1 MAGPLEHD
9 RFGMKRPYSKTL
21 IKNDSGL
28 RLIASGDRPPSDRA
42 LRAGDRMARPSSGA
56 PLSGNRGP
64 GGGGKPPRGPNPP
77 APPGPPDG
85 PGEQPPSG
93 GSPKPGARARRAAR
107 RRNGAGVIAARAIT
121 GLFGL
126 AAVVVV
132 AGGIGGYAAFRYF
145 TADLP
150 SIDVLRTYQPP
161 VMSRVYASNMQL
173 ISELATERRIY
184 TPFEDIP
191 PLVAQAFVSAEDQN
205 YWHEPGIDPLAIL
218 RAGLTD
224 LAHYGNGHRPIGAST
239 ITQQVAKNILLQNQ
253 INLVRKIKEAVLAI
267 RIDRAM
273 TKQRVLEIY
282 LNEIYL
288 GEQSYGVAAAAAT
301 YFDKPLDDLTI
312 AQDAMLASLPKA
324 PNNYDPYRQPQAAL
338 ARRNWVIDRM
348 ADDGAITAAQATA
361 AKAEPLLTR
370 ASPRPATVPGAGYFA
385 DAVRQQ
391 LVQLFGEKRT
401 TDGGLVVLTSLDPT
415 LQAAADA
422 SLRQGLMEYD
432 RGHDGWRGP
441 VTRIDLSAGN
451 WQTALNALTPPPG
464 MLPDWVLAVVLK
476 TTETSADVGW
486 LGPSRRGGPIGAT
499 QTGTL
504 SLATLRWARHAGN
517 FGADLGPSP
526 RRMADVVTPGDV
538 VMVEPDASGDS
549 GAVTLRQIPQVQ
561 GAVMTMDPLTGRVL
575 AMAGGWSYGLSQF
588 NRVTQAERQPGSGF
602 KPIVYLTAMEQNI
615 PPDATVLDAPFVIN
629 MADGTQYRPG
639 NYEADF
645 LGPIPLH
652 QALEQSI
659 NLATLHLAARTG
671 LAPIAKTAQDFG
683 VVDKMPLIY
692 PAVLG
697 AIETTMLRLATAYAG
712 FSQMGRQVTP
722 SFIDRV
728 EDATGHV
735 LYRAPEVA
743 CGNCGN
749 AAPDQPP
756 ALAYSGAQ
764 LADQQSVFQLVTMM
778 QGVMTRGTGRVADLG
793 LQSWTPAGKTGTT
806 EDFQDAWFTGFT
818 PTRLTSTWVGFD
830 NPQSLGD
837 NEQGA
842 TVAGPIWNR
851 VMTAALRDEPK
862 IPFAQ
867 PPGIVIRDT
876 DGVPE
881 AFKANEASGGSV
893 AAGIGDTGGA
903 PPSAGGVT
911 AGDGNASTPAAPGSG
926 SGSGGLDNAVGG
938 LY

>member
-1 MAGPLEHD
+1 LNDKEQLPMPGP
-9 RFGMKRPYSKTL
+9 
-21 IKNDSGL
+21 
-28 RLIASGDRPPSDRA
+28 
-42 LRAGDRMARPSSGA
+42 LRAGDRLGRPSSGDRA
-56 PLSGNRGP
+56 YGG
-64 GGGGKPPRGPNPP
+64 GGGGKPPRGPTPP
-77 APPGPPDG
+77 PPPGGGPPGPPEG
-85 PGEQPPSG
+85 PGDRPRAKPS
-93 GSPKPGARARRAAR
+93 ARQRRAAR
-107 RRNGAGVIAARAIT
+107 RRSGAGVIAARAIT
-121 GLFGL
+121 GLFAL
-126 AAVVVV
+126 AAVMVL
-132 AGGIGGYAAFRYF
+132 AGGIGGYAAFRYY
-145 TADLP
+145 TSDLP

-161 VMSRVYASNMQL
+161 VMSRVYASNMRL
-173 ISELATERRIY
+173 VSELATERRIY

-191 PLVAQAFVSAEDQN
+191 PLVAQAFISAEDQN

-224 LAHYGNGHRPIGAST
+224 LSHLGSGRRPIGAST

-273 TKQRVLEIY
+273 SKQRVLEIY

-288 GEQSYGVAAAAAT
+288 GEQSYGVASAASA
-301 YFDKPLDDLTI
+301 YFDKPLDKLSI

-338 ARRNWVIDRM
+338 ERRNWVIDRM
-348 ADDGAITAAQATA
+348 ADDGAITRDQATA
-361 AKAEPLLTR
+361 ARAEPLLTR
-370 ASPRPATVPGAGYFA
+370 ASPRPPTVPGAGYFA

-401 TDGGLVVLTSLDPT
+401 TDGGLVVFTSLDPA
-415 LQAAADA
+415 LQATADS

-441 VTRIDLSAGN
+441 VTHIDLSAGAPSN
-451 WQTALNALTPPPG
+451 GDWQTALSALTPPPG
-464 MLPDWVLAVVLK
+464 ILPNWDLAVVLS
-476 TTETSADVGW
+476 TTGTSAEVGW
-486 LGPSRRGGPIGAT
+486 LGPTRRGGPIGAT
-499 QTGTL
+499 ETGTL
-504 SLATLRWARHAGN
+504 ALSTLRWARHAGN
-517 FGADLGPSP
+517 FGANLGPAP
-526 RRMADVVTPGDV
+526 RRMSDVVTAGDV
-538 VMVEPDASGDS
+538 VMVEPDASGTS
-549 GAVTLRQIPQVQ
+549 QAVILRQIPQVQ
-561 GAVMTMDPLTGRVL
+561 GAVLTMDPVTGRVL

-629 MADGTQYRPG
+629 MPDGSQYRPG
-639 NYEADF
+639 NYEANF

-652 QALEQSI
+652 QALEESI

-671 LAPIAKTAQDFG
+671 LAPIARTAQDFG
-683 VVDKMPLIY
+683 VVDHMLLLY

-697 AIETTMLRLATAYAG
+697 AMDTTMLRLANAYAD

-728 EDATGHV
+728 EDAEGHV
-735 LYRAPEVA
+735 IYRAPEVG
-743 CGNCGN
+743 CGNCTN
-749 AAPDQPP
+749 PSPDQPP
-756 ALAYSGAQ
+756 VLAYSGPQ
-764 LADQQSVFQLVTMM
+764 LADPQSVFQLVTMM

-793 LQSWTPAGKTGTT
+793 LQGWTPAGKTGTT

-851 VMTAALRDEPK
+851 VMTAALKDEPK
-862 IPFAQ
+862 IAFPQ
-867 PPGIVIRDT
+867 PPGIDIRMT

-881 AFKANEASGGSV
+881 AYKTNEATGGSV
-893 AAGIGDTGGA
+893 AAASGDVGGT
-903 PPSAGGVT
+903 AGGVMG
-911 AGDGNASTPAAPGSG
+911 GDGNASAPAPSASG
-926 SGSGGLDNAVGG
+926 SGGASGGLDNAVGG

>member
-1 MAGPLEHD
+1 MDNKEQLPMPGP
-9 RFGMKRPYSKTL
+9 
-21 IKNDSGL
+21 
-28 RLIASGDRPPSDRA
+28 
-42 LRAGDRMARPSSGA
+42 LRAGDPMARPSASD
-56 PLSGNRGP
+56 RGR
-64 GGGGKPPRGPNPP
+64 GGGGGGEK
-77 APPGPPDG
+77 PPGPP
-85 PGEQPPSG
+85 EAPPKR
-93 GSPKPGARARRAAR
+93 PDARQRRAAR
-107 RRNGAGVIAARAIT
+107 RRSGAGIIAARAVT
-121 GLFGL
+121 GLFAL
-126 AAVVVV
+126 AAIVVV
-132 AGGIGGYAAFRYF
+132 AGGLGGYAAFRYY

-224 LAHYGNGHRPIGAST
+224 LAHYGNGRRPIGAST

-267 RIDRAM
+267 RIDHAM

-288 GEQSYGVAAAAAT
+288 GEQSYGVAAAASS
-301 YFDKPLDDLTI
+301 YFDKPLDTLTI

-324 PNNYDPYRQPQAAL
+324 PNNYDPYRAPQAAL
-338 ARRNWVIDRM
+338 ERRNWVIDRM
-348 ADDGAITAAQATA
+348 ADDGAITAAQAA
-361 AKAEPLLTR
+361 AARAEPLLTR

-401 TDGGLVVLTSLDPT
+401 TDGGLVVFTSLDPT
-415 LQAAADA
+415 VQAAADA
-422 SLRQGLMEYD
+422 SLRQGLMDYD

-441 VTRIDLSAGN
+441 VTHIDLSAGN
-451 WQTALNALTPPPG
+451 WQTALGALSPPAG
-464 MLPDWVLAVVLK
+464 MLPNWVQAVVLS
-476 TTETSADVGW
+476 TTETTADVGW

-499 QTGTL
+499 ETGTL
-504 SLATLRWARHAGN
+504 SLSTLRWARHAGN

-526 RRMADVVTPGDV
+526 RRMTDVVNAGDV
-538 VMVEPDASGDS
+538 VMVEPPSSSTGHSGTS
-549 GAVTLRQIPQVQ
+549 GEVALRQIPQVQ
-561 GAVMTMDPLTGRVL
+561 GAVMTMDPVTGRVL
-575 AMAGGWSYGLSQF
+575 AMSGGWSYGLSQF

-602 KPIVYLTAMEQNI
+602 KPIVYLTALEQNI
-615 PPDATVLDAPFVIN
+615 PPDATVLDAPFVVN
-629 MADGTQYRPG
+629 MADGSQYRPG

-652 QALEQSI
+652 EALEQSI

-683 VVDKMPLIY
+683 VVDRMPLIY

-697 AIETTMLRLATAYAG
+697 AMDTTMLRLATAYAG

-728 EDATGHV
+728 EDSDGHV
-735 LYRAPEVA
+735 IYRAPEVG
-743 CGNCGN
+743 CGNCAN
-749 AAPDQPP
+749 PAPNQPP
-756 ALAYSGAQ
+756 VLAYGGAQ

-793 LQSWTPAGKTGTT
+793 LQGWTPAGKTGTT

-851 VMTAALRDEPK
+851 VMTAALKDEPK

-867 PPGIVIRDT
+867 PSGIAIRDT
-876 DGVPE
+876 NGVPE
-881 AFKANEASGGSV
+881 AYKTNEATGGSV
-893 AAGIGDTGGA
+893 AAGTDTSA
-903 PPSAGGVT
+903 AAAAATTAGGVT
-911 AGDGNASTPAAPGSG
+911 AGDGNASTPASG
-926 SGSGGLDNAVGG
+926 SGSGGGMDNAVGG

>member
-1 MAGPLEHD
+1 MPGPL
-9 RFGMKRPYSKTL
+9 K
-21 IKNDSGL
+21 
-28 RLIASGDRPPSDRA
+28 
-42 LRAGDRMARPSSGA
+42 AGDPMARPSA
-56 PLSGNRGP
+56 GNRGH
-64 GGGGKPPRGPNPP
+64 GGGGEPPHGPTPPERNRREKPDP
-77 APPGPPDG
+77 
-85 PGEQPPSG
+85 
-93 GSPKPGARARRAAR
+93 RARKAAR

-121 GLFGL
+121 GLFTL
-126 AAVVVV
+126 AALLIL
-132 AGGIGGYAAFRYF
+132 AGGVGGYAAFRYY

-161 VMSRVYASNMQL
+161 VMSRVYASNMEL

-224 LAHYGNGHRPIGAST
+224 LSHLGNGHRPIGAST

-273 TKQRVLEIY
+273 SKQRVLEIY

-288 GEQSYGVAAAAAT
+288 GEQSYGVAAAASA
-301 YFDKPLDDLTI
+301 YFDKPLDQLTI

-324 PNNYDPYRQPQAAL
+324 PNNYDPYRAPQAAL

-348 ADDGAITAAQATA
+348 ADDGAVTRAAADA

-401 TDGGLVVLTSLDPT
+401 TDGGLVVFTSLDPN
-415 LQAAADA
+415 LQTVADS
-422 SLRQGLMEYD
+422 SLRRGLLDYD
-432 RGHDGWRGP
+432 RSHDGWRGP
-441 VTRIDLSAGN
+441 VSHMDLSSGG
-451 WQTALNALTPPPG
+451 WQTALNALTPPGG
-464 MLPDWVLAVVLK
+464 MLPNWALAVVLS
-476 TTETSADVGW
+476 TTETSAEVGW

-499 QTGTL
+499 MTGTL
-504 SLATLRWARHAGN
+504 ALSSLRWARHAGN
-517 FGADLGPSP
+517 FGANLGPAP
-526 RRMADVVTPGDV
+526 RRMTDVVTAGDV
-538 VMVEPDASGDS
+538 VMVEPDASGA
-549 GAVTLRQIPQVQ
+549 GTAVTLRQIPQVQ
-561 GAVMTMDPLTGRVL
+561 GSVMTMDPMTGRVL
-575 AMAGGWSYGLSQF
+575 AMSGGWSYGLSQF

-602 KPIVYLTAMEQNI
+602 KPFVYLTAMEQNI

-629 MADGTQYRPG
+629 MPDGTQYRPG

-683 VVDKMPLIY
+683 VVDHMPLIY

-697 AIETTMLRLATAYAG
+697 AMDTTMLRLASAYAG

-728 EDATGHV
+728 EDAQGNV
-735 LYRAPEVA
+735 IYRAPEVG
-743 CGNCGN
+743 CGNCVTADPG
-749 AAPDQPP
+749 QPP
-756 ALAYSGAQ
+756 VLAYSGNQ

-778 QGVMTRGTGRVADLG
+778 QGVMTRGTGRVAGLG
-793 LQSWTPAGKTGTT
+793 LSAWTPAGKTGTT

-818 PTRLTSTWVGFD
+818 PTRLTSAWVGFD

-851 VMTAALRDEPK
+851 VMTVALKDEPK
-862 IPFAQ
+862 IPFAV
-867 PPGIVIRDT
+867 PAGIDIRNT

-881 AFKANEASGGSV
+881 AYKTNEASGGNV
-893 AAGIGDTGGA
+893 GGGGGGVDGIGAT
-903 PPSAGGVT
+903 AGGVT
-911 AGDGNASTPAAPGSG
+911 AGDGNASVPATGG
-926 SGSGGLDNAVGG
+926 GSGGLDNAVGG
-938 LY
+938 VY

>member
-1 MAGPLEHD
+1 MPGPL
-9 RFGMKRPYSKTL
+9 
-21 IKNDSGL
+21 I
-28 RLIASGDRPPSDRA
+28 
-42 LRAGDRMARPSSGA
+42 AGDPMARPSSSDRA
-56 PLSGNRGP
+56 RGG
-64 GGGGKPPRGPNPP
+64 GGGGKPPRGPTAP
-77 APPGPPDG
+77 PPGPPEG
-85 PGEQPPSG
+85 PGDPPRS
-93 GSPKPGARARRAAR
+93 SRPQNQKPGARQRRAVR
-107 RRNGAGVIAARAIT
+107 RRSGAGVVAARAVT
-121 GLFGL
+121 GLFTL
-126 AAVVVV
+126 AAVLVL
-132 AGGIGGYAAFRYF
+132 AAGIGGYAAFRYY
-145 TADLP
+145 TSDLP

-205 YWHEPGIDPLAIL
+205 YWHEPGIDPLAIV

-224 LAHYGNGHRPIGAST
+224 LAHFGNGRRPIGAST

-267 RIDRAM
+267 RIDHAM

-288 GEQSYGVAAAAAT
+288 GEQSYGVASAAST
-301 YFDKPLDDLTI
+301 YFDRPLDDLTI

-324 PNNYDPYRQPQAAL
+324 PNNYDPYRAPQAAL

-348 ADDGAITAAQATA
+348 ADDGAITRAQATT

-370 ASPRPATVPGAGYFA
+370 ASPRPPTVPGAGYFA

-401 TDGGLVVLTSLDPT
+401 TDGGLVVFTSLDPT
-415 LQAAADA
+415 LQAAADG

-432 RGHDGWRGP
+432 RSHDGWRGP
-441 VTRIDLSAGN
+441 VTHIDLSAGN
-451 WQTALNALTPPPG
+451 WQTALNALTPPGG
-464 MLPDWVLAVVLK
+464 MLPNWALAVVLR

-486 LGPSRRGGPIGAT
+486 LGPTRRGGPIGAT
-499 QTGTL
+499 ETGTL

-526 RRMADVVTPGDV
+526 RRMTDVVTAGDV
-538 VMVEPDASGDS
+538 VMVEPPS
-549 GAVTLRQIPQVQ
+549 GADTPGASVAVALRQIPQVQ
-561 GAVMTMDPLTGRVL
+561 GAVVSMDPVTGRVL

-629 MADGTQYRPG
+629 MSDGSQYRPG

-652 QALEQSI
+652 EALEQSI
-659 NLATLHLAARTG
+659 NLATLHLAARIG

-697 AIETTMLRLATAYAG
+697 AIDTTMLRLATAYAD

-728 EDATGHV
+728 EDAEGHV
-735 LYRAPEVA
+735 IYRAPEVG
-743 CGNCGN
+743 CGNCTN
-749 AAPDQPP
+749 PAPDQPP
-756 ALAYSGAQ
+756 VLAYSGPQ

-793 LQSWTPAGKTGTT
+793 LQGWTPAGKTGTT

-851 VMTAALRDEPK
+851 VMTAALKDEPK
-862 IPFAQ
+862 VPFA
-867 PPGIVIRDT
+867 PPAGIAVRDT

-881 AFKANEASGGSV
+881 AFKTNEASGGNV
-893 AAGIGDTGGA
+893 ASGTSAGALPT
-903 PPSAGGVT
+903 AGGVV
-911 AGDGNASTPAAPGSG
+911 AGDGNASTPAAPGTG

>member
-1 MAGPLEHD
+1 MDDKEQPPMPGP
-9 RFGMKRPYSKTL
+9 
-21 IKNDSGL
+21 
-28 RLIASGDRPPSDRA
+28 
-42 LRAGDRMARPSSGA
+42 LRAGDPMARPSSGD
-56 PLSGNRGP
+56 RGR
-64 GGGGKPPRGPNPP
+64 GGGKPPRGPNPP
-77 APPGPPDG
+77 PPGPTEGPRNRPPANGAQKPD
-85 PGEQPPSG
+85 
-93 GSPKPGARARRAAR
+93 ARQRRAAR
-107 RRNGAGVIAARAIT
+107 RRNGAGVLAARAIT
-121 GLFGL
+121 GLFTL
-126 AAVVVV
+126 AAVVVL
-132 AGGIGGYAAFRYF
+132 AGGLAGYAAFRYY
-145 TADLP
+145 TSDLP

-161 VMSRVYASNMQL
+161 VMSRIYASNMQL

-191 PLVAQAFVSAEDQN
+191 PLVAQAFISAEDQN
-205 YWHEPGIDPLAIL
+205 YWHEPGIDPLAIM
-218 RAGLTD
+218 RAGFTD
-224 LAHYGNGHRPIGAST
+224 LAHLGNGHRPIGAST

-253 INLVRKIKEAVLAI
+253 INLVRKIKEMVLAI
-267 RIDRAM
+267 RIDHAM
-273 TKQRVLEIY
+273 SKQRVLEIY

-324 PNNYDPYRQPQAAL
+324 PNNYDPYRAPQAAL
-338 ARRNWVIDRM
+338 GRRNWVIDRM
-348 ADDGAITAAQATA
+348 ADDGAITRAQATA

-401 TDGGLVVLTSLDPT
+401 TDGGLVVFTSLDPS
-415 LQAAADA
+415 LQAVADS
-422 SLRQGLMEYD
+422 SLRQGLMDYD
-432 RGHDGWRGP
+432 RSHDGWRGP
-441 VTRIDLSAGN
+441 VTHIDVAAGN
-451 WQTALNALTPPPG
+451 WQTALHALTPPPG
-464 MLPDWVLAVVLK
+464 MLPSWVLAVVLK
-476 TTETSADVGW
+476 TTDTSADIGW

-499 QTGTL
+499 ETGTL
-504 SLATLRWARHAGN
+504 SLSTLRWARHAGN
-517 FGADLGPSP
+517 FGADLGPAP
-526 RRMADVVTPGDV
+526 RRMTDVVTAGDV
-538 VMVEPDASGDS
+538 VMVEPDTSGT
-549 GAVTLRQIPQVQ
+549 GAVALRQIPQVQ

-588 NRVTQAERQPGSGF
+588 NRVTQAQRQPGSGF

-629 MADGTQYRPG
+629 LADGTQYRPG

-652 QALEQSI
+652 EALEQSI
-659 NLATLHLAARTG
+659 NLATLHLAAPTG
-671 LAPIAKTAQDFG
+671 LAPIAKTAEAFG

-697 AIETTMLRLATAYAG
+697 AIETTMLRLGTAYAD

-728 EDATGHV
+728 EDAEGHV
-735 LYRAPEVA
+735 IYRAPEVGCA
-743 CGNCGN
+743 NCT
-749 AAPDQPP
+749 APTPDKPP
-756 ALAYSGAQ
+756 VLAYAGNQ

-793 LQSWTPAGKTGTT
+793 LQAWTPAGKTGTT

-818 PTRLTSTWVGFD
+818 PTRLTSAWVGFD

-851 VMTAALRDEPK
+851 VMAVALKNEPK

-867 PPGIVIRDT
+867 PPGIAIRNT
-876 DGVPE
+876 NGVPE
-881 AFKANEASGGSV
+881 AYKTNEASGSSV
-893 AAGIGDTGGA
+893 AASETDGA
-903 PPSAGGVT
+903 AGYTAGGVT
-911 AGDGNASTPAAPGSG
+911 AGDGNASNPASGG

>member
-1 MAGPLEHD
+1 MPGPL
-9 RFGMKRPYSKTL
+9 R
-21 IKNDSGL
+21 
-28 RLIASGDRPPSDRA
+28 ASDP
-42 LRAGDRMARPSSGA
+42 MARPSAGD
-56 PLSGNRGP
+56 RGR
-64 GGGGKPPRGPNPP
+64 GGGGGNPPPRNP
-77 APPGPPDG
+77 
-85 PGEQPPSG
+85 QNRKPS
-93 GSPKPGARARRAAR
+93 RRERRAAR

-132 AGGIGGYAAFRYF
+132 AGGLGAYGAFRYY
-145 TADLP
+145 TSDLP

-205 YWHEPGIDPLAIL
+205 YWHEPGIDPLAIV

-224 LAHYGNGHRPIGAST
+224 LAHFGNGRRPIGAST

-288 GEQSYGVAAAAAT
+288 GEQSYGVASAASA
-301 YFDKPLDDLTI
+301 YFDKPLDTLTI

-324 PNNYDPYRQPQAAL
+324 PNNYDPYREPQAAL

-348 ADDGAITAAQATA
+348 ADDGAITAAQATT

-401 TDGGLVVLTSLDPT
+401 TDGGLVVFTSLDPG
-415 LQAAADA
+415 LQAAADT
-422 SLRQGLMEYD
+422 SLRQGLMDYD

-441 VTRIDLSAGN
+441 VTHIDLSTGS
-451 WQTALNALTPPPG
+451 WQTALGALTPPPG
-464 MLPDWVLAVVLK
+464 MLSNWALAVVLS
-476 TTETSADVGW
+476 TTPTTANVGW

-499 QTGTL
+499 ETGTL
-504 SLATLRWARHAGN
+504 SLSTVRWARHAKN
-517 FGADLGPSP
+517 FGADLGSSP
-526 RRMADVVTPGDV
+526 RRMDDVVTAGDV
-538 VMVEPDASGDS
+538 VMVEPNASANGDVS
-549 GAVTLRQIPQVQ
+549 LRQIPQVQ

-575 AMAGGWSYGLSQF
+575 AMSGGWSYGLSQF

-602 KPIVYLTAMEQNI
+602 KPFVYLTAMEQNI
-615 PPDATVLDAPFVIN
+615 PPDATVLDAPFVVN
-629 MADGTQYRPG
+629 MSDGSQYRPG
-639 NYEADF
+639 NYEANF

-652 QALEQSI
+652 EALEQSI
-659 NLATLHLAARTG
+659 NLATLHLAARIG
-671 LAPIAKTAQDFG
+671 LAPIAKTAVDFG

-697 AIETTMLRLATAYAG
+697 AIDTTMLRLASAYAG

-728 EDATGHV
+728 EDSAGNV
-735 LYRAPEVA
+735 LYRAPEVG
-743 CGNCGN
+743 CGNCAN
-749 AAPDQPP
+749 PAPDQPP
-756 ALAYSGAQ
+756 VLAYAGSQ
-764 LADQQSVFQLVTMM
+764 LADQQSAFQLVTMM

-793 LQSWTPAGKTGTT
+793 LQGWTPAGKTGTT

-851 VMTAALRDEPK
+851 VMTAALKNEPQV
-862 IPFAQ
+862 PFAQ
-867 PPGIVIRDT
+867 PPGIVIRNT
-876 DGVPE
+876 GGVPE
-881 AFKANEASGGSV
+881 AFKTNVASASSAPAGTDAED
-893 AAGIGDTGGA
+893 AAA
-903 PPSAGGVT
+903 ASAGGVT
-911 AGDGNASTPAAPGSG
+911 AGDGNASTPAPTGSASSSG

>member
-1 MAGPLEHD
+1 MPGPL
-9 RFGMKRPYSKTL
+9 R
-21 IKNDSGL
+21 
-28 RLIASGDRPPSDRA
+28 ASDP
-42 LRAGDRMARPSSGA
+42 MARPSAGD
-56 PLSGNRGP
+56 RGR
-64 GGGGKPPRGPNPP
+64 GGGGGNPPPRNP
-77 APPGPPDG
+77 
-85 PGEQPPSG
+85 QNRKPS
-93 GSPKPGARARRAAR
+93 RRERRAAR

-132 AGGIGGYAAFRYF
+132 AGGLGAYGAFRYY
-145 TADLP
+145 TSDLP

-205 YWHEPGIDPLAIL
+205 YWHEPGIDPLAIV

-224 LAHYGNGHRPIGAST
+224 LAHFGNGRRPIGAST

-288 GEQSYGVAAAAAT
+288 GEQSYGVASAASA
-301 YFDKPLDDLTI
+301 YFDKPLDTLTI

-324 PNNYDPYRQPQAAL
+324 PNNYDPYREPQAAL

-348 ADDGAITAAQATA
+348 ADDGAITAAQATT

-401 TDGGLVVLTSLDPT
+401 TDGGLVVFTSLDPG
-415 LQAAADA
+415 LQAAADT
-422 SLRQGLMEYD
+422 SLRQGLMDYD

-441 VTRIDLSAGN
+441 VTHIDLSAGS
-451 WQTALNALTPPPG
+451 WQTALGALTPPPG
-464 MLPDWVLAVVLK
+464 MLSNWALAVVLS
-476 TTETSADVGW
+476 TTPTTANVGW

-499 QTGTL
+499 ETGTL
-504 SLATLRWARHAGN
+504 SLSTVRWARHAKN
-517 FGADLGPSP
+517 FGADLGSSP
-526 RRMADVVTPGDV
+526 RRMDDVVTAGDV
-538 VMVEPDASGDS
+538 VMVEPNASANGDVS
-549 GAVTLRQIPQVQ
+549 LRQIPQVQ

-575 AMAGGWSYGLSQF
+575 AMSGGWSYGLSQF
-588 NRVTQAERQPGSGF
+588 NRVTQAERQPGSSF
-602 KPIVYLTAMEQNI
+602 KPFVYLTAMEQNI
-615 PPDATVLDAPFVIN
+615 PPDATVLDAPFVVN
-629 MADGTQYRPG
+629 MSDGSQYRPG
-639 NYEADF
+639 NYEANF

-652 QALEQSI
+652 EALEQSI
-659 NLATLHLAARTG
+659 NLATLHLAARIG
-671 LAPIAKTAQDFG
+671 LAPIAKTAVDFG

-697 AIETTMLRLATAYAG
+697 AIDTTMLRLASAYAG

-728 EDATGHV
+728 EDSGGNV
-735 LYRAPEVA
+735 LYRAPEVG
-743 CGNCGN
+743 CGNCAN
-749 AAPDQPP
+749 PAPDQPP
-756 ALAYSGAQ
+756 VLAYAGSQ
-764 LADQQSVFQLVTMM
+764 LADQQSAFQLVTMM

-793 LQSWTPAGKTGTT
+793 LQGWTPAGKTGTT

-851 VMTAALRDEPK
+851 VMTAALKNEPQV
-862 IPFAQ
+862 PFAQ
-867 PPGIVIRDT
+867 PPGIVIRNT
-876 DGVPE
+876 GGVPE
-881 AFKANEASGGSV
+881 AFKTNVASASSAPAGTDAED
-893 AAGIGDTGGA
+893 AAA
-903 PPSAGGVT
+903 ASAGGVT
-911 AGDGNASTPAAPGSG
+911 AGDGNASTSAPTGSASSSG

>member
-1 MAGPLEHD
+1 MPGPL
-9 RFGMKRPYSKTL
+9 R
-21 IKNDSGL
+21 
-28 RLIASGDRPPSDRA
+28 ASDP
-42 LRAGDRMARPSSGA
+42 MARPSASDRGRGGSG
-56 PLSGNRGP
+56 GP
-64 GGGGKPPRGPNPP
+64 PPRGPNPP
-77 APPGPPDG
+77 PPGPPDG
-85 PGEQPPSG
+85 PGKPPS
-93 GSPKPGARARRAAR
+93 SAPQKPDRRARRTAR
-107 RRNGAGVIAARAIT
+107 RRNGAGLIAARAVT
-121 GLFGL
+121 GLFSL
-126 AAVVVV
+126 AAIVVV
-132 AGGIGGYAAFRYF
+132 AGGIGGYAAFRYY
-145 TADLP
+145 TSDLP
-150 SIDVLRTYQPP
+150 SIDVLRTYEPP
-161 VMSRVYASNMQL
+161 VMSRVYAGNMQL

-184 TPFEDIP
+184 TPYEDIP
-191 PLVAQAFVSAEDQN
+191 PLVAQAFISAEDQN
-205 YWHEPGIDPLAIL
+205 YWHEPGIDPLAIV
-218 RAGLTD
+218 RAGFTD
-224 LAHYGNGHRPIGAST
+224 LAHFGNGRRPIGAST

-253 INLVRKIKEAVLAI
+253 INLVRKIKEAVLAV

-273 TKQRVLEIY
+273 SKQRVLEIY

-288 GEQSYGVAAAAAT
+288 GEGSYGVASAAST
-301 YFDKPLDDLTI
+301 YFDKPLDTLTI

-324 PNNYDPYRQPQAAL
+324 PNNYDPYRAPQAAL

-348 ADDGAITAAQATA
+348 ADDGAITRAQATA

-401 TDGGLVVLTSLDPT
+401 TDGGLVVFTSLDPA
-415 LQAAADA
+415 LQATADA
-422 SLRQGLMEYD
+422 SLRQGLTEYD
-432 RGHDGWRGP
+432 RSHDGWRGP
-441 VTRIDLSAGN
+441 VTHIDLSTGN
-451 WQTALNALTPPPG
+451 WQAALNALTAPPG
-464 MLPDWVLAVVLK
+464 MLSNWRLAVVLN
-476 TTETSADVGW
+476 TTATTADVGW
-486 LGPSRRGGPIGAT
+486 LGPTRRGGPIGTT

-504 SLATLRWARHAGN
+504 SLSTLRWARHAGN
-517 FGADLGPSP
+517 FGADLGPTP
-526 RRMADVVTPGDV
+526 RRMSDVVSAGDV
-538 VMVEPDASGDS
+538 VMVEPDASGTS
-549 GAVTLRQIPQVQ
+549 GAVALRQIPQVQ
-561 GAVMTMDPLTGRVL
+561 GAVVSMDPVTGRVL
-575 AMAGGWSYGLSQF
+575 AMSGGWSYGLSEF
-588 NRVTQAERQPGSGF
+588 NRVTQAQRQPGSGF

-629 MADGTQYRPG
+629 MSDGSQYRPG

-652 QALEQSI
+652 EALEQSI

-683 VVDKMPLIY
+683 VVDHMPLIY

-697 AIETTMLRLATAYAG
+697 AIDTTMLRLATAYAG

-728 EDATGHV
+728 EDSDGHV
-735 LYRAPEVA
+735 LYRAPEVG
-743 CGNCGN
+743 CGNCAN

-756 ALAYSGAQ
+756 VLAYAGAQ

-851 VMTAALRDEPK
+851 VMTAALKDEPK
-862 IPFAQ
+862 IPFA
-867 PPGIVIRDT
+867 PPAGIAIRDT
-876 DGVPE
+876 NGVPE
-881 AFKANEASGGSV
+881 AFKTDEATGSGV
-893 AAGIGDTGGA
+893 AAGTDTSGDL
-903 PPSAGGVT
+903 PVSAGGVT

-926 SGSGGLDNAVGG
+926 SGSSSGGGLDNAVGG

>member
-1 MAGPLEHD
+1 MPGP
-9 RFGMKRPYSKTL
+9 
-21 IKNDSGL
+21 
-28 RLIASGDRPPSDRA
+28 
-42 LRAGDRMARPSSGA
+42 LRAGDRMARPA
-56 PLSGNRGP
+56 PGDRGR
-64 GGGGKPPRGPNPP
+64 GGGGKPPGPPEGPQDPPP
-77 APPGPPDG
+77 ANRP
-85 PGEQPPSG
+85 QKPS
-93 GSPKPGARARRAAR
+93 ARERRAAR
-107 RRNGAGVIAARAIT
+107 RRGGVGAVAARAIT

-126 AAVVVV
+126 AAAVVVV
-132 AGGIGGYAAFRYF
+132 GGLGGYAAFRYY
-145 TADLP
+145 TSDLP

-205 YWHEPGIDPLAIL
+205 YWHEPGIDPLAII

-224 LAHYGNGHRPIGAST
+224 LMHLGSGRRPIGAST

-288 GEQSYGVAAAAAT
+288 GEQSYGVASAASV
-301 YFDKPLDDLTI
+301 YFDKPLDTLTI

-348 ADDGAITAAQATA
+348 ADDGAITRAQATTA
-361 AKAEPLLTR
+361 RAEPLLTR
-370 ASPRPATVPGAGYFA
+370 ESARPATVPGAGYFA

-401 TDGGLVVLTSLDPT
+401 TDGGLVVITSLDPA
-415 LQAAADA
+415 LQATTDA
-422 SLRQGLMEYD
+422 SLRRGLMEYD
-432 RGHDGWRGP
+432 RSHDGWRGP
-441 VTRIDLSAGN
+441 VTHIDLATGSLSNDG
-451 WQTALNALTPPPG
+451 WQTALSKLTPPPG
-464 MLPDWVLAVVLK
+464 ILPNWKLAVVLS
-476 TTETSADVGW
+476 TTETSANIGW
-486 LGPSRRGGPIGAT
+486 LGPTRRGGPIGAT
-499 QTGTL
+499 ETGTL
-504 SLATLRWARHAGN
+504 GLPTLRWARHAGN

-526 RRMADVVTPGDV
+526 RRMTDVVTAGDV
-538 VMVEPDASGDS
+538 VMVEPDDAGTG
-549 GAVTLRQIPQVQ
+549 GAVALRQIPQVQ
-561 GAVMTMDPLTGRVL
+561 GAVMTMDPVTGRVL

-588 NRVTQAERQPGSGF
+588 DRVTQAERQPGSGF

-615 PPDATVLDAPFVIN
+615 PPDATVLDAPFVVN

-639 NYEADF
+639 NYESDF

-652 QALEQSI
+652 EALEQSI

-671 LAPIAKTAQDFG
+671 LAPVARTAEAFG
-683 VVDKMPLIY
+683 VVDHMPLIY

-697 AIETTMLRLATAYAG
+697 AMETTMLRLATAYAG

-728 EDATGHV
+728 EDSNGQV
-735 LYRAPEVA
+735 IYRAPEVA
-743 CGNCGN
+743 CGNC
-749 AAPDQPP
+749 AAPTPDQPP
-756 ALAYSGAQ
+756 ALTYSGAQ
-764 LADQQSVFQLVTMM
+764 LADPQSVFQLVTMM
-778 QGVMTRGTGRVADLG
+778 QGVMTRGTGRVADIG
-793 LQSWTPAGKTGTT
+793 LQGWTPAGKTGTT

-851 VMTAALRDEPK
+851 VMTAALKDEPK
-862 IPFAQ
+862 IPFAA
-867 PPGIVIRDT
+867 PPGIAIRDT

-881 AFKANEASGGSV
+881 AFKTNEASGGSV
-893 AAGIGDTGGA
+893 ASGTDTGDV
-903 PPSAGGVT
+903 PSATAGGVT
-911 AGDGNASTPAAPGSG
+911 AGDGNASTASSGGSG

>member
-1 MAGPLEHD
+1 VEGKEQLLMPGPL
-9 RFGMKRPYSKTL
+9 K
-21 IKNDSGL
+21 
-28 RLIASGDRPPSDRA
+28 
-42 LRAGDRMARPSSGA
+42 AGDPMARASAGS
-56 PLSGNRGP
+56 RGH
-64 GGGGKPPRGPNPP
+64 GGGEPPRGPT
-77 APPGPPDG
+77 PPDQNRR
-85 PGEQPPSG
+85 E
-93 GSPKPGARARRAAR
+93 KPDPRARKAAR
-107 RRNGAGVIAARAIT
+107 RRNGAGVVAARAIT
-121 GLFGL
+121 GLFTL
-126 AAVVVV
+126 AALLIL
-132 AGGIGGYAAFRYF
+132 AGGVGGYAAFRYY

-161 VMSRVYASNMQL
+161 VMSRVYASNMEL

-184 TPFEDIP
+184 TPFEDVP
-191 PLVAQAFVSAEDQN
+191 PLVAQAFISAEDQN

-224 LAHYGNGHRPIGAST
+224 LSHLGNGHRPIGAST

-253 INLVRKIKEAVLAI
+253 INLARKIKEAVLAI

-273 TKQRVLEIY
+273 SKQRVLEIY

-288 GEQSYGVAAAAAT
+288 GEQSYGVAAAASA
-301 YFDKPLDDLTI
+301 YFDRPLDKLTI

-324 PNNYDPYRQPQAAL
+324 PNNYDPYRAPQAAL
-338 ARRNWVIDRM
+338 TRRNWVIDRM
-348 ADDGAITAAQATA
+348 ADDGAITRAAANA

-401 TDGGLVVLTSLDPT
+401 TDGGLVVFTSLDPT
-415 LQAAADA
+415 LQTVADA
-422 SLRQGLMEYD
+422 SLRKGLLDYD
-432 RGHDGWRGP
+432 RSHDGWRGP
-441 VTRIDLSAGN
+441 VTHIDLSSGG
-451 WQTALNALTPPPG
+451 WQTALNALTPPGG
-464 MLPDWVLAVVLK
+464 MLPNWALAVVLS
-476 TTETSADVGW
+476 TTETSAEVGW

-499 QTGTL
+499 MTGTFSL
-504 SLATLRWARHAGN
+504 SSLRWARHAGN
-517 FGADLGPSP
+517 FGADLGPAP
-526 RRMADVVTPGDV
+526 RRMTDVVAAGDV
-538 VMVEPDASGDS
+538 VMVEPDASGTS
-549 GAVTLRQIPQVQ
+549 TTVTLRQIPQVQ
-561 GAVMTMDPLTGRVL
+561 GAVMTMDPVTGRVL
-575 AMAGGWSYGLSQF
+575 AMSGGWSYGLSQF

-602 KPIVYLTAMEQNI
+602 KPLVYLTAMEQNI
-615 PPDATVLDAPFVIN
+615 PPDATVLDAPFIIN
-629 MADGTQYRPG
+629 MPDGTQYRPG
-639 NYEADF
+639 NFEADF

-659 NLATLHLAARTG
+659 NLATLHLAARIG

-683 VVDKMPLIY
+683 VVDHMPLIY

-697 AIETTMLRLATAYAG
+697 AMDTTMLRLATAYAG

-728 EDATGHV
+728 EDAQGNV
-735 LYRAPEVA
+735 IYRAPEVG
-743 CGNCGN
+743 CGNCVT

-756 ALAYSGAQ
+756 VLAYSGNQ

-793 LQSWTPAGKTGTT
+793 LSGWTPAGKTGTT

-851 VMTAALRDEPK
+851 VMTVALKDEPK
-862 IPFAQ
+862 VPFAV
-867 PPGIVIRDT
+867 PTGVAIRNT

-881 AFKANEASGGSV
+881 AYKTNEASGGSV
-893 AAGIGDTGGA
+893 GGGGGGFDNTGA
-903 PPSAGGVT
+903 SAGGVT
-911 AGDGNASTPAAPGSG
+911 AGDGNASVPAAGGG

>member
-1 MAGPLEHD
+1 MPGPL
-9 RFGMKRPYSKTL
+9 R
-21 IKNDSGL
+21 
-28 RLIASGDRPPSDRA
+28 ASDP
-42 LRAGDRMARPSSGA
+42 MARPSAGD
-56 PLSGNRGP
+56 RGR
-64 GGGGKPPRGPNPP
+64 GGGGGNPPPRNP
-77 APPGPPDG
+77 
-85 PGEQPPSG
+85 QNRKPS
-93 GSPKPGARARRAAR
+93 RRERRAAR

-132 AGGIGGYAAFRYF
+132 AGGLGAYGAFRYY
-145 TADLP
+145 TSDLP

-205 YWHEPGIDPLAIL
+205 YWHEPGIDPLAIV

-224 LAHYGNGHRPIGAST
+224 LAHFGNGRRPIGAST

-288 GEQSYGVAAAAAT
+288 GEQSYGVASAASA
-301 YFDKPLDDLTI
+301 YFDKPLDTLTI

-324 PNNYDPYRQPQAAL
+324 PNNYDPYREPQAAL

-348 ADDGAITAAQATA
+348 ADDGAITAAQATT

-401 TDGGLVVLTSLDPT
+401 TDGGLVVFTSLDPG
-415 LQAAADA
+415 LQAAADT
-422 SLRQGLMEYD
+422 SLRQGLMDYD

-441 VTRIDLSAGN
+441 VTHIDLSAGS
-451 WQTALNALTPPPG
+451 WQTALGALTPPPG
-464 MLPDWVLAVVLK
+464 MLSNWALAVVLS
-476 TTETSADVGW
+476 TTPTTANVGW

-499 QTGTL
+499 ETGTL
-504 SLATLRWARHAGN
+504 SLSTVRWARHAKN
-517 FGADLGPSP
+517 FGADLGSSP
-526 RRMADVVTPGDV
+526 RRMDDVVTAGDV
-538 VMVEPDASGDS
+538 VMVEPNASANGDVS
-549 GAVTLRQIPQVQ
+549 LRQIPQVQ

-575 AMAGGWSYGLSQF
+575 AMSGGWSYGLSQF

-602 KPIVYLTAMEQNI
+602 KPFVYLTAMEQNI
-615 PPDATVLDAPFVIN
+615 PPDATVLDAPFVVN
-629 MADGTQYRPG
+629 MSDGSQYRPG
-639 NYEADF
+639 NYEANF

-652 QALEQSI
+652 EALEQSI
-659 NLATLHLAARTG
+659 NLATLHLAARIG
-671 LAPIAKTAQDFG
+671 LAPIAKTAVDFG

-697 AIETTMLRLATAYAG
+697 AIDTTMLRLASAYAG

-728 EDATGHV
+728 EDSAGNV
-735 LYRAPEVA
+735 LYRAPEVG
-743 CGNCGN
+743 CGNCAN
-749 AAPDQPP
+749 PAPDQPP
-756 ALAYSGAQ
+756 VLAYAGSQ
-764 LADQQSVFQLVTMM
+764 LADQQSAFQLVTMM

-793 LQSWTPAGKTGTT
+793 LQGWTPAGKTGTT

-851 VMTAALRDEPK
+851 VMTAALKNEPQV
-862 IPFAQ
+862 PFAQ
-867 PPGIVIRDT
+867 PPGIVIRNT
-876 DGVPE
+876 GGVPE
-881 AFKANEASGGSV
+881 AFKTNVASASSAPAGTDAED
-893 AAGIGDTGGA
+893 AAA
-903 PPSAGGVT
+903 ASAGGVT
-911 AGDGNASTPAAPGSG
+911 AGDGNASTPAPTGSASSSGSG

>member
-1 MAGPLEHD
+1 MPGP
-9 RFGMKRPYSKTL
+9 
-21 IKNDSGL
+21 
-28 RLIASGDRPPSDRA
+28 
-42 LRAGDRMARPSSGA
+42 LRAGDPMARPA
-56 PLSGNRGP
+56 PGDRGR
-64 GGGGKPPRGPNPP
+64 GGGGKPPGPPEGPQNPP
-77 APPGPPDG
+77 PPPLNRR
-85 PGEQPPSG
+85 E
-93 GSPKPGARARRAAR
+93 RRAAR
-107 RRNGAGVIAARAIT
+107 RRNGIGVVAARAIT

-126 AAVVVV
+126 AAVVVLV
-132 AGGIGGYAAFRYF
+132 AGLGGYGAYRYY

-205 YWHEPGIDPLAIL
+205 YWHEPGIDPLAIV

-224 LAHYGNGHRPIGAST
+224 LIHLGNGRRPIGAST

-267 RIDRAM
+267 RIDHAM

-288 GEQSYGVAAAAAT
+288 GEQSYGVASAASV
-301 YFDKPLDDLTI
+301 YFDKPLDTLTI

-324 PNNYDPYRQPQAAL
+324 PNNYDPYRAPQAAL
-338 ARRNWVIDRM
+338 TRRNWVIDRM
-348 ADDGAITAAQATA
+348 ANDGAITEAQATA

-401 TDGGLVVLTSLDPT
+401 TDGGLVVFTSLDPS
-415 LQAAADA
+415 LQATADT

-441 VTRIDLSAGN
+441 VTHIDLSAGPLAN
-451 WQTALNALTPPPG
+451 SGWQTALNALTPPPG
-464 MLPDWVLAVVLK
+464 MLPSWALAVVLN
-476 TTETSADVGW
+476 TTATSADVGW
-486 LGPSRRGGPIGAT
+486 LDPSRHGGPIGAT
-499 QTGTL
+499 ETGTL
-504 SLATLRWARHAGN
+504 SLGTLRWARHAGN

-526 RRMADVVTPGDV
+526 RRMTDVVTAGDV
-538 VMVEPDASGDS
+538 VMIEPDRSATGS
-549 GAVTLRQIPQVQ
+549 AVALRQIPQVQ
-561 GAVMTMDPLTGRVL
+561 GAVMTMDPATGRVI

-615 PPDATVLDAPFVIN
+615 PPDATVLDAPFVVN

-652 QALEQSI
+652 EALEQSI

-671 LAPIAKTAQDFG
+671 LAPIARTAEDFG
-683 VVDKMPLIY
+683 VVDRMPLIY

-728 EDATGHV
+728 EDADGHV
-735 LYRAPEVA
+735 IYRAPEVA
-743 CGNCGN
+743 CGNC
-749 AAPDQPP
+749 ATPTPDQPP
-756 ALAYSGAQ
+756 ALTYSGTQ
-764 LADQQSVFQLVTMM
+764 LADPQSVFQLVTMM

-793 LQSWTPAGKTGTT
+793 LQGWTPAGKTGTT

-851 VMTAALRDEPK
+851 VMTAALKDEPQV
-862 IPFAQ
+862 PFA
-867 PPGIVIRDT
+867 PPAGIAIRST

-881 AFKANEASGGSV
+881 AFKTNEAAGGSV
-893 AAGIGDTGGA
+893 AAGTDTGDVPA
-903 PPSAGGVT
+903 ATAG
-911 AGDGNASTPAAPGSG
+911 AGDGG
-926 SGSGGLDNAVGG
+926 
-938 LY
+938 

>member
-1 MAGPLEHD
+1 MSGP
-9 RFGMKRPYSKTL
+9 
-21 IKNDSGL
+21 
-28 RLIASGDRPPSDRA
+28 
-42 LRAGDRMARPSSGA
+42 LRAGDPMARPPG
-56 PLSGNRGP
+56 GDRGR
-64 GGGGKPPRGPNPP
+64 GGSGGGKPP
-77 APPGPPDG
+77 GPPEG
-85 PGEQPPSG
+85 PKK
-93 GSPKPGARARRAAR
+93 KPGRRERRAAR
-107 RRNGAGVIAARAIT
+107 RRSGAGVVAARAVT
-121 GLFGL
+121 ALFAL

-132 AGGIGGYAAFRYF
+132 AGGLGGYAAFRYY

-205 YWHEPGIDPLAIL
+205 YWHEPGIDPLAIV

-224 LAHYGNGHRPIGAST
+224 LAHYGNGRRPIGAST

-253 INLVRKIKEAVLAI
+253 INLVRKIKEAVLAV

-273 TKQRVLEIY
+273 TKERVLEIY

-288 GEQSYGVAAAAAT
+288 GEQSYGVAAAASA
-301 YFDKPLDDLTI
+301 YFDKPLDGLTI

-324 PNNYDPYRQPQAAL
+324 PNNYDPYRAPQAAL
-338 ARRNWVIDRM
+338 QRRNWVIDRM

-370 ASPRPATVPGAGYFA
+370 ASGRPATVAGAGYFA

-391 LVQLFGEKRT
+391 LVQLFGDKRT
-401 TDGGLVVLTSLDPT
+401 TDGGLVVFTSLDPG
-415 LQAAADA
+415 LQVVADS
-422 SLRQGLMEYD
+422 SLRQGLTEYD
-432 RGHDGWRGP
+432 RSHDGWRGP
-441 VTRIDLSAGN
+441 VAHIDASGD
-451 WQTALNALTPPPG
+451 WQTALNALKPPPG
-464 MLPDWVLAVVLK
+464 MLPNWVQAVVLS
-476 TTETSADVGW
+476 TTATTADVGW
-486 LGPSRRGGPIGAT
+486 IGPSRRGGPVGAT
-499 QTGTL
+499 LSGTL
-504 SLATLRWARHAGN
+504 SLSTLRWARHAGN
-517 FGADLGPSP
+517 FGANLGAAP
-526 RRMADVVTPGDV
+526 RRMTDVVTAGDV
-538 VMVEPDASGDS
+538 VMVEPS
-549 GAVTLRQIPQVQ
+549 GAGDAVALRQIPQVQ
-561 GAVMTMDPLTGRVL
+561 GAVMTMDPVTGRVL
-575 AMAGGWSYGLSQF
+575 AMSGGWSYGLSQF
-588 NRVTQAERQPGSGF
+588 NRVTQAQRQPGSGF

-615 PPDATVLDAPFVIN
+615 PPDASVLDAPFVVN
-629 MADGTQYRPG
+629 MGDGTQYRPG

-671 LAPIAKTAQDFG
+671 LAPIAKTAVDFG
-683 VVDKMPLIY
+683 VVDHMPLIY

-697 AIETTMLRLATAYAG
+697 AIETTMLRLANAYAG

-728 EDATGHV
+728 EDADGHV
-735 LYRAPEVA
+735 IYRAPEV
-743 CGNCGN
+743 NCTN
-749 AAPDQPP
+749 CASAAPDQPP
-756 ALAYSGAQ
+756 ALAYGGAQ

-778 QGVMTRGTGRVADLG
+778 QGVITRGTGRVAGLG
-793 LQSWTPAGKTGTT
+793 LQAWTPAGKTGTT

-851 VMTAALRDEPK
+851 VMTAALKDQPK
-862 IPFAQ
+862 VPFAV
-867 PPGIVIRDT
+867 PAGIVIRNT
-876 DGVPE
+876 GGVPE
-881 AFKANEASGGSV
+881 AFKTNEASGGSV
-893 AAGIGDTGGA
+893 AAGTDTGDA
-903 PPSAGGVT
+903 PAATAGGVT
-911 AGDGNASTPAAPGSG
+911 AGDGNASTAAAGG
-926 SGSGGLDNAVGG
+926 THSGGLDNAVGG

>member
-1 MAGPLEHD
+1 MPGP
-9 RFGMKRPYSKTL
+9 
-21 IKNDSGL
+21 
-28 RLIASGDRPPSDRA
+28 
-42 LRAGDRMARPSSGA
+42 LRAGDPMARPSSGD
-56 PLSGNRGP
+56 RGHG
-64 GGGGKPPRGPNPP
+64 GGGGKPP
-77 APPGPPDG
+77 GPPEG
-85 PGEQPPSG
+85 PANRPP
-93 GSPKPGARARRAAR
+93 PNRERRQKPDARERRAAR
-107 RRNGAGVIAARAIT
+107 RRHGAGVIAARAIT

-126 AAVVVV
+126 VAAAVLV
-132 AGGIGGYAAFRYF
+132 GGLGGYAAFRFY
-145 TADLP
+145 TSDLP

-205 YWHEPGIDPLAIL
+205 YWHEPGIDPLAIV

-224 LAHYGNGHRPIGAST
+224 LAHLGNGHRPIGAST

-288 GEQSYGVAAAAAT
+288 GEQSYGVAAAAST
-301 YFDKPLDDLTI
+301 YFDKPLDNLSI

-324 PNNYDPYRQPQAAL
+324 PSNYDPYRAPQAAL
-338 ARRNWVIDRM
+338 DRRNWVIDRM
-348 ADDGAITAAQATA
+348 ADDGAITRAQATA

-401 TDGGLVVLTSLDPT
+401 TDGGLVVFTSLNPA
-415 LQAAADA
+415 LQAVADG

-441 VTRIDLSAGN
+441 VTHIDLATGR

-464 MLPDWVLAVVLK
+464 MLSNWALAVVLR
-476 TTETSADVGW
+476 TTDTTADVGW

-499 QTGTL
+499 ETGTL

-517 FGADLGPSP
+517 FGADLGPAP
-526 RRMADVVTPGDV
+526 RRMTDVVTAGDV
-538 VMVEPDASGDS
+538 VMVEPPASGAAAAGAGS
-549 GAVTLRQIPQVQ
+549 AVTLRQIPQVQ
-561 GAVMTMDPLTGRVL
+561 GAVMTMDPVTGRVL
-575 AMAGGWSYGLSQF
+575 AMTGGWSYGLSQF

-629 MADGTQYRPG
+629 MPDGTQYRPG

-652 QALEQSI
+652 QALEESI

-697 AIETTMLRLATAYAG
+697 AMDTTMLRLATAYAG

-728 EDATGHV
+728 EDADGNV
-735 LYRAPEVA
+735 LYRAPEVG
-743 CGNCGN
+743 CGNCTN
-749 AAPDQPP
+749 PAPDQPP
-756 ALAYSGAQ
+756 VLAYAGAQ

-778 QGVMTRGTGRVADLG
+778 QGVMTRGTGRVAGLG
-793 LQSWTPAGKTGTT
+793 LQAWTPAGKTGTT

-818 PTRLTSTWVGFD
+818 PTRLTSAWVGFD

-851 VMTAALRDEPK
+851 VMTAALKDEPK

-867 PPGIVIRDT
+867 PPGIAIRDT

-881 AFKANEASGGSV
+881 AYKTNEASGGSV
-893 AAGIGDTGGA
+893 AAGTDTGSA
-903 PPSAGGVT
+903 PVSTAGGVT
-911 AGDGNASTPAAPGSG
+911 AGDGNASTPAASGS

>member
-1 MAGPLEHD
+1 
-9 RFGMKRPYSKTL
+9 
-21 IKNDSGL
+21 
-28 RLIASGDRPPSDRA
+28 
-42 LRAGDRMARPSSGA
+42 
-56 PLSGNRGP
+56 
-64 GGGGKPPRGPNPP
+64 
-77 APPGPPDG
+77 
-85 PGEQPPSG
+85 
-93 GSPKPGARARRAAR
+93 
-107 RRNGAGVIAARAIT
+107 
-121 GLFGL
+121 
-126 AAVVVV
+126 
-132 AGGIGGYAAFRYF
+132 
-145 TADLP
+145 
-150 SIDVLRTYQPP
+150 
-161 VMSRVYASNMQL
+161 
-173 ISELATERRIY
+173 
-184 TPFEDIP
+184 
-191 PLVAQAFVSAEDQN
+191 
-205 YWHEPGIDPLAIL
+205 
-218 RAGLTD
+218 
-224 LAHYGNGHRPIGAST
+224 
-239 ITQQVAKNILLQNQ
+239 
-253 INLVRKIKEAVLAI
+253 
-267 RIDRAM
+267 M

-288 GEQSYGVAAAAAT
+288 GEQSYGVASAAST

-324 PNNYDPYRQPQAAL
+324 PNNYDPYRAPQAAL

-348 ADDGAITAAQATA
+348 ADDGAITAAQAAA

-401 TDGGLVVLTSLDPT
+401 TDGGLVVFTSLDPT
-415 LQAAADA
+415 IQATADS

-432 RGHDGWRGP
+432 RSHDGWRGP
-441 VTRIDLSAGN
+441 VTQIDVSTGS
-451 WQTALNALTPPPG
+451 WQTALHALTPPAG
-464 MLPDWVLAVVLK
+464 MLPNWVLAVVLK

-486 LGPSRRGGPIGAT
+486 LDPSRRGGPIGAAE
-499 QTGTL
+499 TGTFT
-504 SLATLRWARHAGN
+504 LASVRWARRAGN
-517 FGADLGPSP
+517 FGADLHAAP
-526 RRMADVVTPGDV
+526 RRMTDVVAAGDV
-538 VMVEPDASGDS
+538 VMVEPDAARP
-549 GAVTLRQIPQVQ
+549 GAVSLRQIPQVQ
-561 GAVMTMDPLTGRVL
+561 GAVMTMDPVTGRVL
-575 AMAGGWSYGLSQF
+575 AMSGGWSYGLSQF
-588 NRVTQAERQPGSGF
+588 NRVTQAQRQPGSGF

-615 PPDATVLDAPFVIN
+615 PPDATVLDAPFVVN

-683 VVDKMPLIY
+683 VIDQMPLIY

-697 AIETTMLRLATAYAG
+697 AIDTTMLRLATAYAG

-728 EDATGHV
+728 EDADGHV
-735 LYRAPEVA
+735 IYRAPEVG
-743 CGNCGN
+743 CGNCAN
-749 AAPDQPP
+749 PQPSQPP
-756 ALAYSGAQ
+756 ALAYAGRQ
-764 LADQQSVFQLVTMM
+764 IADQQSVFQLVTMM

-793 LQSWTPAGKTGTT
+793 LQAWTPAGKTGTT

-851 VMTAALRDEPK
+851 VMKVALENEPK

-867 PPGIVIRDT
+867 PPGMAIRAT

-881 AFKANEASGGSV
+881 AFKADEQSGGSV
-893 AAGIGDTGGA
+893 ATGADAGGGGV
-903 PPSAGGVT
+903 PTAGGVT
-911 AGDGNASTPAAPGSG
+911 AGDGNASTPAPTASG

>member
-1 MAGPLEHD
+1 MDDKEQPPMPGP
-9 RFGMKRPYSKTL
+9 
-21 IKNDSGL
+21 
-28 RLIASGDRPPSDRA
+28 
-42 LRAGDRMARPSSGA
+42 LRAGDPMARPSSGD
-56 PLSGNRGP
+56 RGR
-64 GGGGKPPRGPNPP
+64 GGGKPPRGPNPP
-77 APPGPPDG
+77 PPGPPEG
-85 PGEQPPSG
+85 PRNRPPANG
-93 GSPKPGARARRAAR
+93 AQKPDARQRRAAR
-107 RRNGAGVIAARAIT
+107 RRNGAGVLAARAIT
-121 GLFGL
+121 GLFTL
-126 AAVVVV
+126 AAVVVL
-132 AGGIGGYAAFRYF
+132 AGGLAGYAAFRYY
-145 TADLP
+145 TSDLP

-161 VMSRVYASNMQL
+161 VMSRIYASNMQL

-191 PLVAQAFVSAEDQN
+191 PLVAQAFISAEDQN
-205 YWHEPGIDPLAIL
+205 YWHEPGIDPLAIM
-218 RAGLTD
+218 RAGFTD
-224 LAHYGNGHRPIGAST
+224 LAHLGNGHRPIGAST

-253 INLVRKIKEAVLAI
+253 INLVRKIKEMVLAI
-267 RIDRAM
+267 RIDHAM
-273 TKQRVLEIY
+273 SKQRVLEIY

-324 PNNYDPYRQPQAAL
+324 PNNYDPYRAPQAAL
-338 ARRNWVIDRM
+338 GRRNWVIDRM
-348 ADDGAITAAQATA
+348 ADDGAITRAQATA

-401 TDGGLVVLTSLDPT
+401 TDGGLVVFTSLDPT
-415 LQAAADA
+415 LQATADS
-422 SLRQGLMEYD
+422 SLRQGLMDYD
-432 RGHDGWRGP
+432 RSHDGWRGP
-441 VTRIDLSAGN
+441 VTHIDLAAGN
-451 WQTALNALTPPPG
+451 WQTSLHALTPPPG
-464 MLPDWVLAVVLK
+464 MLPSWVLAVVLK
-476 TTETSADVGW
+476 TTDTTADIGW

-499 QTGTL
+499 KSGTL
-504 SLATLRWARHAGN
+504 SLSTLRWARHAGN

-526 RRMADVVTPGDV
+526 RRMTDVVTAGDV
-538 VMVEPDASGDS
+538 VMVEPDASGAD
-549 GAVTLRQIPQVQ
+549 GAVALRQIPQVQ

-588 NRVTQAERQPGSGF
+588 NRVTQAQRQPGSGF

-629 MADGTQYRPG
+629 LADGTQYRPG

-652 QALEQSI
+652 EALEQSI

-671 LAPIAKTAQDFG
+671 LGPIAKTAEAFG
-683 VVDKMPLIY
+683 VVDRMPLIY

-697 AIETTMLRLATAYAG
+697 AIETTMLRLGTAYAD

-728 EDATGHV
+728 EDAEGHV
-735 LYRAPEVA
+735 IYRAPEVGCA
-743 CGNCGN
+743 NCT
-749 AAPDQPP
+749 APTPDKPP
-756 ALAYSGAQ
+756 VLAYAGNQ

-793 LQSWTPAGKTGTT
+793 LQAWTPAGKTGTT

-818 PTRLTSTWVGFD
+818 PTRLTSAWVGFD

-851 VMTAALRDEPK
+851 VMAVALKNEPK

-867 PPGIVIRDT
+867 PPGIAIRDT
-876 DGVPE
+876 NGVPE
-881 AFKANEASGGSV
+881 AYKTNEASGSSV
-893 AAGIGDTGGA
+893 AASETDGGA
-903 PPSAGGVT
+903 GSAAGGVT
-911 AGDGNASTPAAPGSG
+911 AGDGNASNPATG
-926 SGSGGLDNAVGG
+926 GSGGLDNAVGG

>member
-1 MAGPLEHD
+1 MPGP
-9 RFGMKRPYSKTL
+9 
-21 IKNDSGL
+21 
-28 RLIASGDRPPSDRA
+28 
-42 LRAGDRMARPSSGA
+42 LRAGDRMARPSAGD
-56 PLSGNRGP
+56 RGRGGG
-64 GGGGKPPRGPNPP
+64 GGGGKPPGPPEGPGNR
-77 APPGPPDG
+77 PPGDR
-85 PGEQPPSG
+85 PPSDRPQK
-93 GSPKPGARARRAAR
+93 PKPDARQRRAAR
-107 RRNGAGVIAARAIT
+107 RRSGAGAIAARAIT

-132 AGGIGGYAAFRYF
+132 AGGIGGYAAFRYY
-145 TADLP
+145 TSDLP

-205 YWHEPGIDPLAIL
+205 YWHEPGIDPLAIV

-224 LAHYGNGHRPIGAST
+224 LAHFGNGRRPIGAST

-288 GEQSYGVAAAAAT
+288 GEQSYGVAAAAAA
-301 YFDKPLDDLTI
+301 YFAKPLDDLTI

-324 PNNYDPYRQPQAAL
+324 PNNYDPYRAPQAAL

-348 ADDGAITAAQATA
+348 ADDGAITRAQATA

-370 ASPRPATVPGAGYFA
+370 ASSRPATVPGAGYFA

-391 LVQLFGEKRT
+391 LVQLFGQTRT
-401 TDGGLVVLTSLDPT
+401 TDGGLVVFTSLDPT
-415 LQAAADA
+415 LQATADS
-422 SLRQGLMEYD
+422 SLRQGLMDYD
-432 RGHDGWRGP
+432 RSHDGWRGP
-441 VTRIDLSAGN
+441 VTHIDSSAGN
-451 WQTALNALTPPPG
+451 WQAALHALTPPPG
-464 MLPDWVLAVVLK
+464 MLPNWSLAVVLE
-476 TTETSADVGW
+476 TTPTSADVGW
-486 LGPSRRGGPIGAT
+486 LGPSRRGGPIGDT
-499 QTGTL
+499 KTGTL
-504 SLATLRWARHAGN
+504 SLSTLRWARHAGN
-517 FGADLGPSP
+517 FGANQGPSP
-526 RRMADVVTPGDV
+526 RRMTDVVTAGDV
-538 VMVEPDASGDS
+538 VMVEPGT
-549 GAVTLRQIPQVQ
+549 GTAVDLRQIPQVQ
-561 GAVMTMDPLTGRVL
+561 GAVMTMDPVTGRVL

-615 PPDATVLDAPFVIN
+615 PPDASVLDAPFVVN
-629 MADGTQYRPG
+629 MSDGSQYRPG
-639 NYEADF
+639 NYEANF

-652 QALEQSI
+652 EALEQSI
-659 NLATLHLAARTG
+659 NLATLHLAARIG

-728 EDATGHV
+728 EDADGNV
-735 LYRAPEVA
+735 IYRAPEVG
-743 CGNCGN
+743 CGNCAN
-749 AAPDQPP
+749 PAPNQPP
-756 ALAYSGAQ
+756 VLAYGGSQ

-793 LQSWTPAGKTGTT
+793 LQAWTPAGKTGTT

-851 VMTAALRDEPK
+851 VMAVALKDEPK
-862 IPFAQ
+862 VPFAQ
-867 PPGIVIRDT
+867 PPGIAIRDAN
-876 DGVPE
+876 GVPE
-881 AFKANEASGGSV
+881 AFKINEAPGGSV
-893 AAGIGDTGGA
+893 AAGTDTSA
-903 PPSAGGVT
+903 VPTAGGVT
-911 AGDGNASTPAAPGSG
+911 AGDGNASTPAPSGSG
-926 SGSGGLDNAVGG
+926 SGSGGGLDNAVGG

>member
-1 MAGPLEHD
+1 
-9 RFGMKRPYSKTL
+9 
-21 IKNDSGL
+21 
-28 RLIASGDRPPSDRA
+28 
-42 LRAGDRMARPSSGA
+42 MARPSSSA
-56 PLSGNRGP
+56 AYSGKGGR
-64 GGGGKPPRGPNPP
+64 GGGGKPPRGPNLP
-77 APPGPPDG
+77 PPGPPEG
-85 PGEQPPSG
+85 PRQQPPSRR
-93 GSPKPGARARRAAR
+93 PDPRQRRAAS
-107 RRNGAGVIAARAIT
+107 RRNGAGVLAARAIT
-121 GLFGL
+121 GLFAL

-132 AGGIGGYAAFRYF
+132 AGGLGGYAAFRYY

-191 PLVAQAFVSAEDQN
+191 PLVAQAFISAEDQN

-218 RAGLTD
+218 RAALTD
-224 LAHYGNGHRPIGAST
+224 LSHLGSGHRPIGAST

-273 TKQRVLEIY
+273 SKQRVLEIY

-288 GEQSYGVAAAAAT
+288 GEQSYGVAAAAST

-324 PNNYDPYRQPQAAL
+324 PNNYDPYRAPQAAL

-401 TDGGLVVLTSLDPT
+401 TDGGLVVFTSLDPT
-415 LQAAADA
+415 IQASADA

-432 RGHDGWRGP
+432 RSHDGWRGP
-441 VTRIDLSAGN
+441 VTHIDLSAGE
-451 WQTALNALTPPPG
+451 WQTALNALSPPPG
-464 MLPDWVLAVVLK
+464 MLPNWVLAVVLR
-476 TTETSADVGW
+476 TTETSAEVGW
-486 LGPSRRGGPIGAT
+486 LGPSRRGGPIGAA
-499 QTGTL
+499 QSGTL
-504 SLATLRWARHAGN
+504 GLSSLRWARHAGN
-517 FGADLGPSP
+517 FGANLGPVP
-526 RRMADVVTPGDV
+526 RRMSDVVAAGDV
-538 VMVEPDASGDS
+538 VMVEPSSSGS
-549 GAVTLRQIPQVQ
+549 SSAVTLRQIPEVQ
-561 GAVMTMDPLTGRVL
+561 GAVMTMDPVTGRVL
-575 AMAGGWSYGLSQF
+575 AMAGGWSYGLSEF

-602 KPIVYLTAMEQNI
+602 KPILYLTAMEQNI

-683 VVDKMPLIY
+683 VIDQMPLIY

-697 AIETTMLRLATAYAG
+697 AIDTTMLRLATAYAG

-728 EDATGHV
+728 EDADGNV
-735 LYRAPEVA
+735 IYRAPEVG
-743 CGNCGN
+743 CGNCAN
-749 AAPDQPP
+749 PAPDQPP
-756 ALAYSGAQ
+756 VLAYAGRQ
-764 LADQQSVFQLVTMM
+764 LADPQSVFQLVTMM

-793 LQSWTPAGKTGTT
+793 LQGWTPAGKTGTT

-851 VMTAALRDEPK
+851 VMTVALKNEPK

-867 PPGIVIRDT
+867 PPGIVIRNT

-881 AFKANEASGGSV
+881 AYKADEESGGSV
-893 AAGIGDTGGA
+893 AAGNSDSGA
-903 PPSAGGVT
+903 AGSTAGGVT
-911 AGDGNASTPAAPGSG
+911 AGDGNASTPASG
-926 SGSGGLDNAVGG
+926 ASGSGGLDNAVGG

>member
-1 MAGPLEHD
+1 MSGP
-9 RFGMKRPYSKTL
+9 
-21 IKNDSGL
+21 
-28 RLIASGDRPPSDRA
+28 
-42 LRAGDRMARPSSGA
+42 LRAGDRMARPSSGDRA
-56 PLSGNRGP
+56 R
-64 GGGGKPPRGPNPP
+64 GGGGGSGGGGRKPPGEPP
-77 APPGPPDG
+77 EG
-85 PGEQPPSG
+85 PGRRPDRQQ
-93 GSPKPGARARRAAR
+93 RRAAR
-107 RRNGAGVIAARAIT
+107 RRGGAGVLAARAIT

-126 AAVVVV
+126 AAVVVI
-132 AGGIGGYAAFRYF
+132 AAGIGGYGAYRYY

-161 VMSRVYASNMQL
+161 VMSRVYASDMQL
-173 ISELATERRIY
+173 VSELATERRIY

-191 PLVAQAFVSAEDQN
+191 PLVAQAFISAEDQN

-224 LAHYGNGHRPIGAST
+224 LAHLGSGHRPIGAST

-267 RIDRAM
+267 RIDHAM

-288 GEQSYGVAAAAAT
+288 GEQSYGVAAAAAA
-301 YFDKPLDDLTI
+301 YFAKPLDQLTI

-324 PNNYDPYRQPQAAL
+324 PNNYDPYRAPAAAL

-348 ADDGAITAAQATA
+348 ADDGAITRDQATA
-361 AKAEPLLTR
+361 AKAAPLLTR
-370 ASPRPATVPGAGYFA
+370 ASGRPATVPGAGYFA

-401 TDGGLVVLTSLDPT
+401 TDGGLVVFTSLDPT
-415 LQAAADA
+415 LQATADA

-432 RGHDGWRGP
+432 RSHDGWRGP
-441 VTRIDLSAGN
+441 VTHIDPSAGN
-451 WQTALNALTPPPG
+451 WPTALNALTPPPG
-464 MLPDWVLAVVLK
+464 MLSGWRLAVVLS
-476 TTETSADVGW
+476 TMETGANVGW
-486 LGPSRRGGPIGAT
+486 LDPSRRGGPIGDT
-499 QTGTL
+499 ETGTL
-504 SLATLRWARHAGN
+504 SLSSLRWARHAGN
-517 FGADLGPSP
+517 FGANLGPAP
-526 RRMADVVTPGDV
+526 RRMTDVVSAGDV
-538 VMVEPDASGDS
+538 VMVEPDASGAS
-549 GAVTLRQIPQVQ
+549 RIVALRQIPQVQ
-561 GAVMTMDPLTGRVL
+561 GAVMTMDPVTGRVL
-575 AMAGGWSYGLSQF
+575 AISGGWSYGLSQF
-588 NRVTQAERQPGSGF
+588 DRVTQAERQPGSGF

-615 PPDATVLDAPFVIN
+615 PPDATVLDAPFVVN

-683 VVDKMPLIY
+683 VVDHMPLIY

-697 AIETTMLRLATAYAG
+697 AMDTTMLRLASAYAD

-728 EDATGHV
+728 EDADGHV
-735 LYRAPEVA
+735 IYRAPEVG
-743 CGNCGN
+743 CGNCAN
-749 AAPDQPP
+749 PAPDQPP
-756 ALAYSGAQ
+756 ALAYSGPQ

-793 LQSWTPAGKTGTT
+793 LQGWTPAGKTGTT

-851 VMTAALRDEPK
+851 VMTVALKNEPRV
-862 IPFAQ
+862 PFAQ
-867 PPGIVIRDT
+867 PPGIAIRNT

-881 AFKANEASGGSV
+881 AYKTNEATGGSV
-893 AAGIGDTGGA
+893 AGNTDVSGGA
-903 PPSAGGVT
+903 ASTAGGVT
-911 AGDGNASTPAAPGSG
+911 AGDGNASTPAPGGTASG